1 MSKKRKE
8 AATQSSTLHDFFGK
22 GRSPAN
28 KKPKTLSQ
36 NHTKKP
42 PVKRER
48 FTVAPEDIIVID
60 SDNENEVI
68 VKAEPVDDAS
78 SDVEI
83 LDQPPPQKR
92 SLSRLTNSHSDNV
105 SPTKATPS
113 FGNAELLNPSP
124 PEDDTN
130 ESFGTPYLLLDEA
143 SGADTPILPN
153 DTNGVPKED
162 LRIPKAG

>member
-60 SDNENEVI
+60 SD
-68 VKAEPVDDAS
+68 

-83 LDQPPPQKR
+83 IGIVR
-92 SLSRLTNSHSDNV
+92 AFS
-105 SPTKATPS
+105 
-113 FGNAELLNPSP
+113 
-124 PEDDTN
+124 
-130 ESFGTPYLLLDEA
+130 
-143 SGADTPILPN
+143 PILCAMYLIQDRHEPESHPR
-153 DTNGVPKED
+153 TVSSSC
-162 LRIPKAG
+162 